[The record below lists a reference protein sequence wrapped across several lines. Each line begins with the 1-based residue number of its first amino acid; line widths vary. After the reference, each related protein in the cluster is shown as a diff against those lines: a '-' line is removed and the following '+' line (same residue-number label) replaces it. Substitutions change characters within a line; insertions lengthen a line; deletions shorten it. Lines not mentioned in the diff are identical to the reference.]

1 MYSFDIFDTLIIRT
15 TAEPQG
21 IYALMK
27 EQLAADRH
35 RNKLEDYI
43 IENFF
48 ELRIHSEELIRKSKE
63 CQNVEEISLQD
74 IYRAMAASGLLSEE
88 QMSYL
93 CSVEEELEI
102 AGAIAIP
109 ENIKRIKNLLQ
120 HGERVVLISDMYL
133 PTDVIR
139 KILINIDEIFSNIPI
154 YVSSEY
160 GMRKTTG
167 NLYQKVQEI
176 EQVNYQDWNH
186 IGDNIFQD
194 IEMASRFGI
203 RVEAFPRIEL
213 TDLENELLKRYGD
226 DGGLQLMIGTAV
238 NSDRAYQRE
247 AQDSDKKRA
256 YHIGCRYV
264 GPILYSYV
272 EWIVCQAVKRNLKR
286 LYFIARDGY
295 LIKKQVDTI
304 LKRKKITIE
313 TKYIY
318 GSRKAWRMPSLSE
331 EHYNLYQLIWWSHAG
346 RIHTLNELAEV
357 LHVPLRDLYDYLP
370 GVYVKNR
377 KNNEITNQELEY
389 IASRLEVNREFKN
402 FHLQKLKQERKL
414 AQEYLTQE
422 VDVSDDYFAF
432 VDVSGGGLTQGC
444 LRELIKERYSRPIHT
459 FFFKTDRVNLVE
471 ESRTDVFMP
480 SFLENNLI
488 VEMMCRAPHGQT
500 KGYRKREGIIVPELE
515 KSETDMLLEH
525 GFYEYEKG
533 ILDFTERMC
542 EVSEAYHKNIGSIR
556 NILLYLKHI
565 AQEPSEELLEYFA
578 SMPNNESGRGKETI
592 EYAPRLTE
600 HEIKEIF
607 LRRTDEPVEFFYKG
621 TNLNYSIMR
630 AAKRERELI
639 EWCKREHDSTWGRL
653 YRQESELARKELCKR
668 YGRAAFYPVRLLD
681 EKVVIYGAGK
691 FGQDLYN
698 RLKADSEH
706 EVILWVDKNAQLC
719 RQQGMTEV
727 CDVSEITGE
736 LDAQIVIAVMAE
748 NMADEI
754 RKELRQM
761 GVCEKR
767 LMWIQPYMY
776 PISFVKW
783 KLEKIG

>member
-1 MYSFDIFDTLIIRT
+1 MYSFDIFDTLITRT

-21 IYALMK
+21 IFALMK
-27 EQLAADRH
+27 ERLEADKH

-48 ELRIHSEELIRKSKE
+48 ELRIHSEELIRKSKT

-74 IYRAMAASGLLSEE
+74 IYRAMAVSGLLSEE
-88 QMSYL
+88 QISYL
-93 CSVEEELEI
+93 CCVEEELEI
-102 AGAIAIP
+102 ASGTGIS
-109 ENIKRIKNLLQ
+109 ENVERIKALQQ
-120 HGERVVLISDMYL
+120 HGERVVLVSDMYL
-133 PTDVIR
+133 PEDVIR
-139 KILINIDEIFSNIPI
+139 KILMKIDDVFADIPI

-167 NLYQKVQEI
+167 NLYQKVQEV
-176 EQVNYQDWNH
+176 EQVQYEDWIH

-203 RVEAFPRIEL
+203 RVEVFPRTEL
-213 TDLENELLKRYGD
+213 TDFEKGLLKRYGD
-226 DGGLQLMIGTAV
+226 DGGLQLMVGTAL
-238 NSDRAYQRE
+238 NIERAYLQKKE
-247 AQDSDKKRA
+247 DSDKKRA
-256 YHIGCRYV
+256 YHIGCRYA
-264 GPILYSYV
+264 GPVLYSYA
-272 EWIVCQAVKRNLKR
+272 EWIVYQAEKRNLKR

-295 LIKKQVDTI
+295 LIKKQVDAI
-304 LKRKKITIE
+304 LVRKKLNIE
-313 TKYIY
+313 TSYIY
-318 GSRKAWRMPSLSE
+318 GSRKAWRMTSLSE

-346 RIHTLNELAEV
+346 RIHTLNELASV
-357 LHVPLRDLYDYLP
+357 LRVSLRDLYDYLP
-370 GVYVKNR
+370 GVYAKN
-377 KNNEITNQELEY
+377 KENSEITNQELEY
-389 IASRLEVNREFKN
+389 IAAKLESDQEFRN
-402 FHLQKLKQERKL
+402 HHLQKLKQERKL
-414 AQEYLTQE
+414 TQEYLARE
-422 VDVSDDYFAF
+422 VDVNDDYFAF

-444 LRELIKERYSRPIHT
+444 LRELIKDRYSRPIHT

-500 KGYRKREGIIVPELE
+500 KGYRERDGVIVPELE
-515 KSETDMLLEH
+515 KTETDILLEH

-542 EVSEAYHKNIGSIR
+542 EVSEMYHKNIGSIR

-630 AAKRERELI
+630 AVKRERDLI
-639 EWCKREHDSTWGRL
+639 EWCKKEHDSTWGRL
-653 YRQESELARKELCKR
+653 YRQESELAQKELRKR

-691 FGQDLYN
+691 FGQDLYS
-698 RLKADSEH
+698 RLKADQEH
-706 EVILWVDKNAQLC
+706 EVVLWTDKNAQFC
-719 RQQGMTEV
+719 RQQGITEG
-727 CDVSEITGE
+727 CDVSEIAVVP
-736 LDAQIVIAVMAE
+736 DVQIVIAVIAE
-748 NMADEI
+748 NVANEI
-754 RKELRQM
+754 RNELKRI

-767 LMWIQPYMY
+767 LVWIQPYMY

-783 KLEKIG
+783 KLEEIG